1 MPQSLSNVLV
11 HIIFSTKNR
20 EPFLNDPELR
30 AEMHRVLGGICNDR
44 GSQSIIV
51 GGVEDH
57 VHILARQSRTLTLSD
72 WVKELKRQ
80 SNLWI
85 QSSRQC
91 SRDFKWQSGYGA
103 FSVGNSQKN
112 DVIAYIKNQEEHHR
126 TQTFQEEFLRFLELH
141 EIEYD
146 DRFIWK

>member
-126 TQTFQEEFLRFLELH
+126 ATSFQDEFLLFLRKYD
-141 EIEYD
+141 IEYD
-146 DRFIWK
+146 ANYVWD